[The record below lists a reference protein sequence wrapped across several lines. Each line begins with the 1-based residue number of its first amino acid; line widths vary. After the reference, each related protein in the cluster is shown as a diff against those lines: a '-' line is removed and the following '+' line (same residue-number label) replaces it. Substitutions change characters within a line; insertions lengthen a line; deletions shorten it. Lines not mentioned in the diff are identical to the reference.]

1 MSNPF
6 LKKYPQELAEKL
18 FEILEEV
25 RERAQNPDFDF
36 MEVEEIFFDFGLEPD
51 YIIDIVNQIV

>member
-18 FEILEEV
+18 YEILEEV

>member
-1 MSNPF
+1 MKNPF

-36 MEVEEIFFDFGLEPD
+36 MEIEEIFFDFGLEPD
-51 YIIDIVNQIV
+51 YIIDIVNQIF